1 MSYHKFS
8 NFGEKLNC
16 DLNAKVNAGLE
27 DVSEWNL
34 DCVCQKR
41 CKKGNGDCAYG
52 GKCKCKQQMIVYNLT
67 LQILR
72 ERL

>member
-8 NFGEKLNC
+8 NFGKKVNS

-34 DCVCQKR
+34 DWVCK
-41 CKKGNGDCAYG
+41 NGAREAPVTVPTEATADSRWFFTISTANAV
-52 GKCKCKQQMIVYNLT
+52 GKT
-67 LQILR
+67 T
-72 ERL
+72 

>member
-8 NFGEKLNC
+8 NFGKKVNS

-34 DCVCQKR
+34 DRVCAK
-41 CKKGNGDCAYG
+41 NGARVATVTAPMEATADSRWSFTIYTAYAA
-52 GKCKCKQQMIVYNLT
+52 GKT
-67 LQILR
+67 T
-72 ERL
+72 